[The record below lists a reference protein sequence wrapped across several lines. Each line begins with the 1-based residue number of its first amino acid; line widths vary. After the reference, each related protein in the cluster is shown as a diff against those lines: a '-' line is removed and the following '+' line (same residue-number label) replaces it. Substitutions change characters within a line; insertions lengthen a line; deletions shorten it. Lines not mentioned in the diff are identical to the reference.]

1 MKPINDRVVIK
12 PQEVESVSKGGI
24 IIPDT
29 AKEKPLRGTVVAI
42 GASVTQLK
50 EGQTVLYGKYAGQE
64 MQHEGQNLV
73 IMRVDD
79 VFAILDEQEDC
90 KAGE

>member
-24 IIPDT
+24 LIPET
-29 AKEKPLRGTVVAI
+29 VKEKPLRGTVVAI
-42 GASVTQLK
+42 GASVNQLK

-64 MQHEGQNLV
+64 MQHEGQALV

-79 VFAILDEQEDC
+79 VFCILDEEDT